1 MLDSY
6 IIYIYIYIIC
16 EFEEFR
22 RKVSV
27 YYVQFGLC
35 CSGFFVTIW
44 IAAVM
49 FKSNDILRKQA
60 ALKVRSFFGYNFTTS
75 MCVTIQ
81 LSTKCFLTSIFFKDI
96 SLSWMALNF

>member
-1 MLDSY
+1 MILTTY
-6 IIYIYIYIIC
+6 IIFIC
-16 EFEEFR
+16 EFKEFR

-27 YYVQFGLC
+27 NYVHFGLC
-35 CSGFFVTIW
+35 CAGFFVTIW

-75 MCVTIQ
+75 MCVTIE
-81 LSTKCFLTSIFFKDI
+81 LSTESFITSLFFKDD
-96 SLSWMALNF
+96 SLSWMALNFC